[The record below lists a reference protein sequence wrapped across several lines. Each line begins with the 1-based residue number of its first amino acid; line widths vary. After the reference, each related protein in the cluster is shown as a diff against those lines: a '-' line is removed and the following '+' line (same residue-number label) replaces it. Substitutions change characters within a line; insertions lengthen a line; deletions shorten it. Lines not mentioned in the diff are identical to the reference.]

1 MFYSLYPIYI
11 KILFSGEMM
20 CLHSAIPLG
29 KTRHFNSMIYGL
41 KSGLGLLKQMLR
53 CWMSLNM
60 YICSIIA
67 KQLEFYNSV
76 FQVSS

>member
-1 MFYSLYPIYI
+1 MFYSLHPIYI

-41 KSGLGLLKQMLR
+41 RLVKTNSQMLD
-53 CWMSLNM
+53 
-60 YICSIIA
+60 
-67 KQLEFYNSV
+67 V
-76 FQVSS
+76 FEYVHMFNYSKTAGILQ